1 MTPAELR
8 RKAPARGPAERLAF
22 DLAYRPPY
30 DWDAMLEFLARR
42 AIAGIENV
50 EGREYRRTIRIVRRG
65 QAHAG
70 AIRVSPLAKR
80 SAVRVVVSESLAR
93 VLPSVLGRVKHLF
106 DLSCH
111 PDQVAA
117 ALGPLARNPGLRL
130 PGCVD
135 GFELA
140 VRAILGQQVTVAA
153 ATRIAHRLVE
163 RYGETLEGDA
173 DLSRLFPSAS
183 ALAAADPSDIA
194 ACGIIA
200 SRARAISSLAKEVD
214 AGRLSLDRTA
224 PLDATI
230 AALQDIAGIGPW
242 TAQYI
247 AMRALGW
254 PDAFP
259 HPDVAAMKA
268 MSQKSAAAALRFA
281 EQWRPWRAYALIH
294 LWRSL

>member
-1 MTPAELR
+1 V
-8 RKAPARGPAERLAF
+8 ER
-22 DLAYRPPY
+22 
-30 DWDAMLEFLARR
+30 
-42 AIAGIENV
+42 V
-50 EGREYRRTIRIVRRG
+50 EAREYRRTIRIVRG
-65 QAHAG
+65 AQVHAG
-70 AIRVSPLAKR
+70 VIRVSAVAKR
-80 SAVRVVVSESLAR
+80 CAVRVVVSESLAR

-111 PDQVAA
+111 PDQVVA
-117 ALGPLARNPGLRL
+117 ALGALAKNPGLRV

-135 GFELA
+135 GFEIA
-140 VRAILGQQVTVAA
+140 VRAILGQQVTVVA

-163 RYGETLEGDA
+163 RFGEAFEGDGGL
-173 DLSRLFPSAS
+173 DRLFPGAGT
-183 ALAAADPSDIA
+183 LAALGPSDIA
-194 ACGIIA
+194 ACGIIG
-200 SRARAISSLAKEVD
+200 SRARAISSLANEVD
-214 AGRLSLDRTA
+214 AGRLSLERTA

-230 AALQDIAGIGPW
+230 AALEAIPGIGPW

-268 MSQKSAAAALRFA
+268 MPQQGAAAALRHA